1 MMNSEMTFF
10 EHLAELRTRLLV
22 VFFTIIF
29 FSLLGYI
36 YSEKIIEILLNS
48 SKSSISD
55 FQVIYITTMFMI
67 KINIAIFSGIVF
79 SFPIL
84 FYNIL
89 MFLKPAFKSNL
100 SFIKVLIFV
109 LFSIFLFLIGI
120 LFGYFVLIPTSV
132 NFFNSISL
140 DLLGSVSLNYT
151 LENYLIYLCWILLIS
166 STIYQV
172 PILLLLLAKIGI
184 LDITTLKNK
193 RSYVIIGFF
202 ILAAFLTPPDP
213 FSQFLVALPMI
224 ILYEITIFIIKIFFK
239 NDKI

>member
-10 EHLAELRTRLLV
+10 EHLAELRARLLV

-48 SKSSISD
+48 SKSSVSD

-100 SFIKVLIFV
+100 SFIKVLT
-109 LFSIFLFLIGI
+109 LFFFYFLF
-120 LFGYFVLIPTSV
+120 
-132 NFFNSISL
+132 
-140 DLLGSVSLNYT
+140 
-151 LENYLIYLCWILLIS
+151 
-166 STIYQV
+166 
-172 PILLLLLAKIGI
+172 
-184 LDITTLKNK
+184 
-193 RSYVIIGFF
+193 
-202 ILAAFLTPPDP
+202 
-213 FSQFLVALPMI
+213 
-224 ILYEITIFIIKIFFK
+224 
-239 NDKI
+239 

>member
-10 EHLAELRTRLLV
+10 EHLAELRARLLV

-36 YSEKIIEILLNS
+36 YSEKIIGILLNS

-100 SFIKVLIFV
+100 SFIKVLTFV

-224 ILYEITIFIIKIFFK
+224 LLYEITIFIIKIFFK
-239 NDKI
+239 ND

>member
-10 EHLAELRTRLLV
+10 EHLAELRSRLLA

-48 SKSSISD
+48 SKSSVSD

-79 SFPIL
+79 SFPVL

-109 LFSIFLFLIGI
+109 VFSIFLFLIGI

-132 NFFNSISL
+132 NFFNSISF

-184 LDITTLKNK
+184 LDIATLKNK

-239 NDKI
+239 ND

>member
-10 EHLAELRTRLLV
+10 EHLSELRARLLV

-48 SKSSISD
+48 SKSSVSD

-100 SFIKVLIFV
+100 SFIKVLTFV

-132 NFFNSISL
+132 NFFNSISF

-239 NDKI
+239 ND

>member
-10 EHLAELRTRLLV
+10 EHLAELRARLLV

-100 SFIKVLIFV
+100 SFIKVLTFV

-224 ILYEITIFIIKIFFK
+224 ILYEITIFIIKFFFK
-239 NDKI
+239 ND

>member
-10 EHLAELRTRLLV
+10 EHLAELRSRLLT

-48 SKSSISD
+48 SKSSVSD

-109 LFSIFLFLIGI
+109 VFSIFLFLIGI
-120 LFGYFVLIPTSV
+120 LFGYFILIPTSV
-132 NFFNSISL
+132 NFFNSISF

-224 ILYEITIFIIKIFFK
+224 ILYEMTIFIIKIFFK
-239 NDKI
+239 ND

>member
-10 EHLAELRTRLLV
+10 EHLSELRSRLLA

-48 SKSSISD
+48 SKSSVSD

-79 SFPIL
+79 SFPVL

-109 LFSIFLFLIGI
+109 FFSIFLFLIGI

-132 NFFNSISL
+132 NFFNSISF

-184 LDITTLKNK
+184 LDIATLKNK

-239 NDKI
+239 ND

>member
-10 EHLAELRTRLLV
+10 EHLAELRSRLLA

-48 SKSSISD
+48 SKSSVSD

-79 SFPIL
+79 SFPVL

-100 SFIKVLIFV
+100 SFIKVLMFV
-109 LFSIFLFLIGI
+109 VFSIFLFLIGI

-132 NFFNSISL
+132 NFFNSISF

-184 LDITTLKNK
+184 LDIATLKNK

-239 NDKI
+239 ND

>member
-10 EHLAELRTRLLV
+10 EHLAELRSRLLA

-48 SKSSISD
+48 SKSSVSD

-79 SFPIL
+79 SFPVL

-100 SFIKVLIFV
+100 SFIKVLMFIV
-109 LFSIFLFLIGI
+109 FSIFLFLIGI

-132 NFFNSISL
+132 NFFNSISF

-184 LDITTLKNK
+184 LDIATLKNK

-239 NDKI
+239 ND

>member
-10 EHLAELRTRLLV
+10 EHLSELRSRVLV
-22 VFFTIIF
+22 VFFTMIF
-29 FSLLGYI
+29 FSLMGYY
-36 YSEKIIEILLNS
+36 YSENIIEILLKS
-48 SKSSISD
+48 SKSDISD

-67 KINIAIFSGIVF
+67 KINIAIFSGIVC

-89 MFLKPAFKSNL
+89 MFLKPAFKSSL
-100 SFIKVLIFV
+100 SFTKVLSFV
-109 LFSIFLFLIGI
+109 IFSIFLFFIGI
-120 LFGYFVLIPTSV
+120 LFGYFILIPTSV
-132 NFFNSISL
+132 NFFNSISFN
-140 DLLGSVSLNYT
+140 LLGSVSLNYT

-184 LDITTLKNK
+184 LNTRTLKNK
-193 RSYVIIGFF
+193 RSYVVIGFF

-213 FSQFLVALPMI
+213 FSQLLVALPMI
-224 ILYEITIFIIKIFFK
+224 ILYEITILIIKIFFK
-239 NDKI
+239 ND

>member
-10 EHLAELRTRLLV
+10 EHLAELRARLLV

-100 SFIKVLIFV
+100 SFIKVLNFV

-239 NDKI
+239 ND

>member
-10 EHLAELRTRLLV
+10 EHLSELRSRLLA

-48 SKSSISD
+48 SKSSVSD

-79 SFPIL
+79 SFPVL

-100 SFIKVLIFV
+100 SFIKVLMFV
-109 LFSIFLFLIGI
+109 VFSIFLFLIGI

-132 NFFNSISL
+132 NFFNSISF

-184 LDITTLKNK
+184 LDIATLKNK

-239 NDKI
+239 ND

>member
-10 EHLAELRTRLLV
+10 EHLAELRARLLV

-100 SFIKVLIFV
+100 SFIKVLTFV

-224 ILYEITIFIIKIFFK
+224 LLYEITIFIIKIFFK
-239 NDKI
+239 ND

>member
-10 EHLAELRTRLLV
+10 EHLSELRSRLLA

-48 SKSSISD
+48 SKSSVSD

-79 SFPIL
+79 SFPVL

-109 LFSIFLFLIGI
+109 VFSIFLFLIGI

-132 NFFNSISL
+132 NFFNSISF

-184 LDITTLKNK
+184 LDIATLKNK

-239 NDKI
+239 ND

>member
-10 EHLAELRTRLLV
+10 EHLAELRARLLV

-100 SFIKVLIFV
+100 SFIKVLAFV

-120 LFGYFVLIPTSV
+120 LFGYCVLIPTSV

-224 ILYEITIFIIKIFFK
+224 ILYEITIFIIKFFFE
-239 NDKI
+239 ND

>member
-10 EHLAELRTRLLV
+10 EHLSELRSRVLV
-22 VFFTIIF
+22 VFFTMIF
-29 FSLLGYI
+29 FSLMGYY
-36 YSEKIIEILLNS
+36 YSENIIEILLKS
-48 SKSSISD
+48 SKSDISD

-67 KINIAIFSGIVF
+67 KINIAIFSGIVC

-89 MFLKPAFKSNL
+89 MFLKPAFKSSL
-100 SFIKVLIFV
+100 SFTKVLSFV
-109 LFSIFLFLIGI
+109 IFSIFLFFIGI
-120 LFGYFVLIPTSV
+120 LFGYFILIPTSV
-132 NFFNSISL
+132 NFFNSISFN
-140 DLLGSVSLNYT
+140 LLGSVSLNYT

-184 LDITTLKNK
+184 LNTRTLKNK
-193 RSYVIIGFF
+193 RSYVVIGFF

-213 FSQFLVALPMI
+213 FSQLLVALPMI
-224 ILYEITIFIIKIFFK
+224 ILYEITILVIKIFFK
-239 NDKI
+239 ND

>member
-10 EHLAELRTRLLV
+10 EHLAELRARLLV

-100 SFIKVLIFV
+100 SFIKVLTFV

-184 LDITTLKNK
+184 IDITTLKNK

-224 ILYEITIFIIKIFFK
+224 ILYEITIFIIKFFFK
-239 NDKI
+239 ND

>member
-10 EHLAELRTRLLV
+10 EHLSELRLRLLT

-48 SKSSISD
+48 SKSSVSD

-79 SFPIL
+79 SFPVL

-100 SFIKVLIFV
+100 SFIKVLMFV
-109 LFSIFLFLIGI
+109 VFSIFLFLIGI

-132 NFFNSISL
+132 NFFNSISF

-184 LDITTLKNK
+184 LDIATLKNK

-239 NDKI
+239 ND

>member
-10 EHLAELRTRLLV
+10 EHLAELRSRLLA

-36 YSEKIIEILLNS
+36 YSEKIIEILLIS
-48 SKSSISD
+48 SKSSVSD

-79 SFPIL
+79 SFPVL

-120 LFGYFVLIPTSV
+120 LFGYFVLIPTTV
-132 NFFNSISL
+132 NFFNSISF

-184 LDITTLKNK
+184 LDIATLKNK

-224 ILYEITIFIIKIFFK
+224 ILYEVTIFIIKIFFK
-239 NDKI
+239 ND